1 MYLQTIIIFKEVLG
15 LENLFL
21 YSSIPF
27 CLSNKYRGEKKKGIE
42 VFLALRLDMLYELF
56 DLRETV
62 CDTETWKFDTL
73 VEHLLVG
80 NKLSPVGKCK
90 SYTNFIP
97 PYFILPHCFF
107 SQTIQC
113 FQLLLGLIS
122 FQYTRFKANMV
133 YTLTAH
139 IFSKESCMSAGVRSI
154 RKHCIPI
161 SCLNDDAQ

>member
-62 CDTETWKFDTL
+62 CDTET
-73 VEHLLVG
+73 
-80 NKLSPVGKCK
+80 
-90 SYTNFIP
+90 
-97 PYFILPHCFF
+97 
-107 SQTIQC
+107 
-113 FQLLLGLIS
+113 
-122 FQYTRFKANMV
+122 
-133 YTLTAH
+133 
-139 IFSKESCMSAGVRSI
+139 
-154 RKHCIPI
+154 
-161 SCLNDDAQ
+161 

>member
-27 CLSNKYRGEKKKGIE
+27 CLSNKYRGGKKKGIE

-107 SQTIQC
+107 FTNNSVFPTA
-113 FQLLLGLIS
+113 
-122 FQYTRFKANMV
+122 TRT
-133 YTLTAH
+133 Y
-139 IFSKESCMSAGVRSI
+139 I
-154 RKHCIPI
+154 IPI
-161 SCLNDDAQ
+161 YTFQSKYGIYINCTHFFKGIMYVSWC

>member
-1 MYLQTIIIFKEVLG
+1 MYFQTIIIFKEILG

-27 CLSNKYRGEKKKGIE
+27 CLSNKYREKKKKGLE

-80 NKLSPVGKCK
+80 NKLAPVGKCK
-90 SYTNFIP
+90 SYTNLIP

-107 SQTIQC
+107 FHKQ
-113 FQLLLGLIS
+113 
-122 FQYTRFKANMV
+122 
-133 YTLTAH
+133 
-139 IFSKESCMSAGVRSI
+139 FSVS
-154 RKHCIPI
+154 
-161 SCLNDDAQ
+161 NYY